1 MDQNVAQGVYLS
13 ATHDLARD
21 YGPAFAAHPDPLI
34 EMRTPDRV
42 TEPEAV
48 EVALCWQPGPRDFTA
63 YPNLKLIMAVSAGVD
78 RLLAHPGRPYGVPVC
93 RVRDPE
99 QALQMAGFATH
110 ELMHVERQFDVM
122 ARNAKDGLWQDVP
135 LRSPSAI
142 RVAILGRQHGA
153 GHRADHG
160 DAGRRPPRGRAPPP
174 PADPLPGGTLR
185 TGDGSLGAATQGAD
199 YVINVLPITA
209 QIRDVLNRELL
220 ERMRRGGG
228 LIQMGRGEHLV
239 EEDLMALIDEGH
251 LAGASFDVLRQE
263 PLPADHPYWQHPKLR
278 ITPHVASGAT
288 PHAVAAQLVQSVQEL
303 RDGQPLSFEVDPGT
317 GY

>member
-1 MDQNVAQGVYLS
+1 MGRAIAQTM
-13 ATHDLARD
+13 ATL
-21 YGPAFAAHPDPLI
+21 
-34 EMRTPDRV
+34 
-42 TEPEAV
+42 
-48 EVALCWQPGPRDFTA
+48 
-63 YPNLKLIMAVSAGVD
+63 GVD
-78 RLLAHPGRPYGVPVC
+78 LTVA
-93 RVRDPE
+93 VR
-99 QALQMAGFATH
+99 
-110 ELMHVERQFDVM
+110 
-122 ARNAKDGLWQDVP
+122 
-135 LRSPSAI
+135 
-142 RVAILGRQHGA
+142 
-153 GHRADHG
+153 
-160 DAGRRPPRGRAPPP
+160 PPP
-174 PADPLPGGTLR
+174 PGGPSAGGYVTHRGRQPRRRDP
-185 TGDGSLGAATQGAD
+185 GAD

>member
-1 MDQNVAQGVYLS
+1 MAGRATAQ
-13 ATHDLARD
+13 
-21 YGPAFAAHPDPLI
+21 PL
-34 EMRTPDRV
+34 
-42 TEPEAV
+42 
-48 EVALCWQPGPRDFTA
+48 
-63 YPNLKLIMAVSAGVD
+63 
-78 RLLAHPGRPYGVPVC
+78 
-93 RVRDPE
+93 RDPRRDPWE
-99 QALQMAGFATH
+99 AAWG
-110 ELMHVERQFDVM
+110 
-122 ARNAKDGLWQDVP
+122 G
-135 LRSPSAI
+135 PS
-142 RVAILGRQHGA
+142 
-153 GHRADHG
+153 
-160 DAGRRPPRGRAPPP
+160 RRPWRRWASTSPWPCAPP

>member
-1 MDQNVAQGVYLS
+1 MGRAIAQTM
-13 ATHDLARD
+13 ATL
-21 YGPAFAAHPDPLI
+21 
-34 EMRTPDRV
+34 
-42 TEPEAV
+42 
-48 EVALCWQPGPRDFTA
+48 
-63 YPNLKLIMAVSAGVD
+63 GVD
-78 RLLAHPGRPYGVPVC
+78 LTVA
-93 RVRDPE
+93 VR
-99 QALQMAGFATH
+99 
-110 ELMHVERQFDVM
+110 
-122 ARNAKDGLWQDVP
+122 
-135 LRSPSAI
+135 
-142 RVAILGRQHGA
+142 
-153 GHRADHG
+153 
-160 DAGRRPPRGRAPPP
+160 PPP